1 MVTAVTGLTTTAA
14 RVYESRVLPL
24 TTAAFPC
31 LCVYTRTDSPDYLA
45 GHMAKTP
52 RRELEIH
59 VEGYVRGDDQSKLDD
74 IAAEVET
81 AVFASSALAAFGPL
95 WLGEQTMGVDGEG
108 EALISTVDMVF
119 RSQYAT
125 VEGSPQTAV

>member
-1 MVTAVTGLTTTAA
+1 MVTAVTSLATTST
-14 RVYESRVLPL
+14 RVYSSRVLPL

-31 LCVYTRTDSPDYLA
+31 LCVYTRSDTPDYAA
-45 GHMAKTP
+45 GHMARTP

-59 VEGYVRGDDQSKLDD
+59 VEGYVRGDDQSVLDD

-81 AVFASSALAAFGPL
+81 AVFGSAALAAFGPM

-108 EALISTVDMVF
+108 EALLSTIDMIF
-119 RSQYAT
+119 RCQYAT